1 MQLQARSVVSASPSP
16 RLYLASASPR
26 RRELLAQIG
35 LAFVPLPQVVDESTR
50 PGEAAAA
57 YVQRVALEKAESGW
71 HDQRRQLDLPVLAA
85 DTSVVVDERVLGK
98 PSSLDE
104 THAMLTLLSGRTHEV
119 MTAVAVVHGNR
130 NMVRLTSTSVSFRDI
145 TEAETVAYW
154 RSGEPQDKAG
164 AYGIQGL
171 AALFVAG
178 IRGSYSNVVGLPLFE
193 TALLL
198 EQFGISSLALLEGAP
213 HER

>member
-1 MQLQARSVVSASPSP
+1 MSPSP

-35 LAFVPLPQVVDESTR
+35 LAFELLPQAVDESLR
-50 PGEAAAA
+50 PGEAASS
-57 YVQRVALEKAESGW
+57 YVRRVALEKAESGW
-71 HDQRRQLDLPVLAA
+71 YDKRRQLDLPVLAA
-85 DTSVVVDERVLGK
+85 DTSVVCDGDVLGK
-98 PSSLDE
+98 PGSAAE
-104 THAMLTLLSGRTHEV
+104 AHAMLSLLSGRTHEV
-119 MTAVAVVHGNR
+119 MTAVAVMHHGR
-130 NMVRLTSTSVSFRDI
+130 TEVQLVSTAVSFRALAA
-145 TEAETVAYW
+145 AEIAAYW
-154 RSGEPQDKAG
+154 RSGEPFDKAG

-178 IRGSYSNVVGLPLFE
+178 INGSYSNVVGLPLFE

-198 EQFGISSLALLEGAP
+198 EQFGITSLALLEGAP